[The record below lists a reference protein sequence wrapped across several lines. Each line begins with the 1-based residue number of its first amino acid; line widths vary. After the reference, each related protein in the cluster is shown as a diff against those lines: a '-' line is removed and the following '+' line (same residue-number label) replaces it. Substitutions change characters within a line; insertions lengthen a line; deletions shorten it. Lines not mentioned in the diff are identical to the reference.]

1 MIIDSSA
8 LMAILSSEPDGD
20 RLLRAAAAGTC
31 RMSAGTAVEVG
42 IVADARS
49 ARHGERLDELLRVLE
64 IEIEPVTPRQAEVAR
79 LAYRRYGRGSGSQA
93 NLNVGDCFSYAL
105 SVTAGE
111 PLLYVGADFAHT
123 DVAAQPY

>member
-93 NLNVGDCFSYAL
+93 NLNFGDCFSYAL